1 MLQRIK
7 FALIIFSFFTF
18 LTGLGYP
25 LLITGVAQVLFP
37 RQSNGSL
44 LFIRNSIPIGS
55 ALIGQSFT
63 GPNYFWGR
71 PSATSGKPYN
81 AGMSGGSNYSA
92 LNGNLLDRVRLSVDF
107 LHANSPANVTQ
118 IPVDLVTSS
127 ASGLDPHI
135 SPASAYFQVPRVA
148 HERFIPEE
156 KLWLLVQKHIEP
168 PFLGIFGEPRVNI
181 LMLNLAL
188 DSLQ

>member
-7 FALIIFSFFTF
+7 STLIIFTFFTI

-25 LLITGVAQVLFP
+25 LLITGSAHVLFP

-44 LFIRNSIPIGS
+44 LINKDSTLFGS
-55 ALIGQSFT
+55 ELIGQAFT
-63 GPNYFWGR
+63 DPKYFWGR
-71 PSATSGKPYN
+71 LSATSGEPYN
-81 AGMSGGSNYSA
+81 SAASGGSNNSVLNINLFDQVQSRQA
-92 LNGNLLDRVRLSVDF
+92 LLYKSDPTN
-107 LHANSPANVTQ
+107 NSHVP
-118 IPVDLVTSS
+118 IDLVTSS

-135 SPASAYFQVPRVA
+135 SPAAAYYQVPRVA
-148 HERFIPEE
+148 RERSLPEE
-156 KLWLLVQKHIEP
+156 KLRSMVQNHIEI

-181 LMLNLAL
+181 LLLNFAL